1 MSRNRYE
8 YKQYGFTDVIED
20 LRKLIE
26 KNGKPKT
33 KEEMKAEGWTHPDWY
48 EIYPEDKFHHEYPD
62 EVIEEFKNA
71 VDIISRAQ
79 IYMHRIDWLLCGDD
93 GDESFIKRLN
103 QEIKNYENRKKKD
116 DSCESA

>member
-1 MSRNRYE
+1 MSGGHWNYQ
-8 YKQYGFTDVIED
+8 QYDLCYVIED

-33 KEEMKAEGWTHPDWY
+33 KEEMKAEGWHDPDWY
-48 EIYPEDKFHHEYPD
+48 ERYPEDKFHHKYPD

-71 VDIISRAQ
+71 VDIISRAK
-79 IYMHRIDWLLCGDD
+79 IYMHRIDWLLSGDD

-103 QEIKNYENRKKKD
+103 DEIKKHDRAADTSQED
-116 DSCESA
+116 

>member
-1 MSRNRYE
+1 MSGGRYE
-8 YKQYGFTDVIED
+8 YRQYGFTDVIDD
-20 LRKLIE
+20 LKSLIE

-33 KEEMKAEGWTHPDWY
+33 KEEMKAEYWHDDEWY
-48 EIYPEDKFHHEYPD
+48 EKYPDDKFHYKYPD

-79 IYMHRIDWLLCGDD
+79 IYMHRVDWLLSGDD

-103 QEIKNYENRKKKD
+103 QDLKKL
-116 DSCESA
+116 

>member
-1 MSRNRYE
+1 MSGGRYE

-20 LRKLIE
+20 LKSLIE

-33 KEEMKAEGWTHPDWY
+33 KEEIKAEGWRDPDWY
-48 EIYPEDKFHHEYPD
+48 ERYPEDKFHHEYPD

-71 VDIISRAQ
+71 IDIISRAQ

-103 QEIKNYENRKKKD
+103 AEIKKHDRAADTSQED
-116 DSCESA
+116 